1 MPTTRPRR
9 SISSQLR
16 KTIGIAVA
24 ICAIAGVLG
33 IAASTTIARNS
44 EKLAQNFVVALST
57 IADLTG
63 ELGRADLDDRV
74 LAAGTDLFGAEL
86 RKANSDARLARID
99 TLHQTFN
106 GLILSDSLK
115 TMWAAYTTKYA
126 AWRAAVAKGDVQ
138 GAEDAFRRMSS
149 ALAAARQLK
158 GAHAAAEAE
167 KANRT
172 AAQLT
177 VATALTLVLA
187 MLLAMYL
194 ATRTARRF
202 TARVTLIN
210 ERAQA
215 LAGNCITGLNTAV
228 DGLARGDLSGKVVP
242 TTQLLA
248 LTDADEIGDLS
259 RAIDGIIS
267 KTQETIQRY
276 DQASDALRFV
286 ITETT
291 RVVDASRQGE
301 LLVRADAASLQGSFR
316 TMVAGLNESLDNI
329 TMPLAMVVEV
339 LEKLAAR
346 DLSARVDGEFRGE
359 LARLKDATNRATV
372 QLANALQEVAA
383 AAQEVAGASDSIAS
397 GAEQLE
403 RGTTAQASSLE
414 EVSASLQELGSMS
427 SQNAGSAKEARAMT
441 DEARETVASGKA
453 AMERLAESMRGIKQ
467 AADETAKVVRA
478 IDEIAFQT
486 NLLALNAAVEAARA
500 GDAGRGFAV
509 VAEEVRS
516 LARRSAEAAK
526 TSAELIEGSVTRA
539 DEGVRLS
546 SDVAR
551 QFVSVDATVNSV
563 GAVMAEITAASE
575 QQREGVQQIAQTV
588 QGLAQLTQEA
598 AASAQAS
605 ASASTELAA
614 QADQLQDLVS
624 GFSFRSAP
632 ASPRAVL
639 AAAD

>member
-1 MPTTRPRR
+1 MPITRPRR
-9 SISSQLR
+9 SISAQLR
-16 KTIGIAVA
+16 KTIGTAVA
-24 ICAIAGVLG
+24 ICSIAGFLG
-33 IAASTTIARNS
+33 IAATTAISRKS
-44 EKLAQNFVVALST
+44 ENLAENFVVALST
-57 IADLTG
+57 LADLTG

-99 TLHQTFN
+99 TLHQTFS

-115 TMWAAYTTKYA
+115 TMWGAYTNKYA
-126 AWRAAVAKGDVQ
+126 AWREAVAKGDVQ

-149 ALAAARQLK
+149 ALGAARQLK
-158 GAHAAAEAE
+158 ASHAAVEAAQ
-167 KANRT
+167 ANKMAVQLTIAT
-172 AAQLT
+172 AA
-177 VATALTLVLA
+177 TLIVA

-194 ATRTARRF
+194 ASRTARRF
-202 TARVTLIN
+202 NARVSLIS

-215 LAGNCITGLNTAV
+215 LADNCITGLNAAV
-228 DGLARGDLSGKVVP
+228 DGLARGDLSGKVTP

-267 KTQETIQRY
+267 RTQETIHRY

-301 LLVRADAASLQGSFR
+301 LLVRADAASLEGSFR

-329 TMPLAMVVEV
+329 TMPLAMVIEV

-346 DLSARVDGEFRGE
+346 DMSARVDGDFRGE
-359 LARLKDATNRATV
+359 LARLKEATNRATG
-372 QLANALQEVAA
+372 QLAHALQDVAA

-624 GFSFRSAP
+624 GFSFSN
-632 ASPRAVL
+632 SPSSQRAVL